1 MSLVGRPSTHRD
13 VMPVAIIVFLLCM
26 GGLAYANMKKSEGK
40 KDKAVGRSFALLSHG
55 RHAGR
60 WADVQATEDVEAAVS
75 SRVAPA
81 PESDEHG
88 P

>member
-40 KDKAVGRSFALLSHG
+40 KDKAVGEKLCIALARPSCGQMG
-55 RHAGR
+55 RCAGNR
-60 WADVQATEDVEAAVS
+60 RRGGRGVIQSGAG
-75 SRVAPA
+75 SRK
-81 PESDEHG
+81 
-88 P
+88 